1 MGERAR
7 QRQRQRQRGA
17 RKQGKGQEERRTKTM
32 SAGAAWRKLVSTNLK
47 ELRFHFSQTSQGSKG
62 LRDFVQ
68 TNYKDLKT
76 VNPTFPFLV
85 RECEGIEA
93 KIWARYGKK
102 KKKKK
107 KMMMMKPIHRLT

>member
-1 MGERAR
+1 MRRAACIFTHSITHFR
-7 QRQRQRQRGA
+7 FIPFPF
-17 RKQGKGQEERRTKTM
+17 
-32 SAGAAWRKLVSTNLK
+32 SFSVFCFSST
-47 ELRFHFSQTSQGSKG
+47 T
-62 LRDFVQ
+62 RDFVQ

-107 KMMMMKPIHRLT
+107 MMMMMKPIHRLTLLLVPPSGLLTLSF

>member
-1 MGERAR
+1 MRRAACIFTHSITHFR
-7 QRQRQRQRGA
+7 FIPF
-17 RKQGKGQEERRTKTM
+17 
-32 SAGAAWRKLVSTNLK
+32 SFSVFCFSST
-47 ELRFHFSQTSQGSKG
+47 T
-62 LRDFVQ
+62 RDFVQ

-107 KMMMMKPIHRLT
+107 KMMMMKPIHRLTLLLVPPSGLLTLSF